1 MELFE
6 NKFDS
11 SSSSFNSLLSLI
23 ENNISSGHYATN
35 IYKKM
40 GKNSTLSEDQ
50 LVSVFNSATKI
61 RSDHYL
67 SQTLMAFSAQVKRSS
82 EKVKSA
88 YRTAAKSIRSETY
101 YGRAVKAID

>member
-1 MELFE
+1 MQ
-6 NKFDS
+6 
-11 SSSSFNSLLSLI
+11 LI
-23 ENNISSGHYATN
+23 SIKKWVKIVRYQKTN
-35 IYKKM
+35 
-40 GKNSTLSEDQ
+40 Q
-50 LVSVFNSATKI
+50 FQFSATKI